1 MRCPRCGSGVNEGW
15 SFCPKCGSRLE
26 RNLFGDVFER
36 MGQEMKNELKS
47 MDRAFERNFEVLDLS
62 PFFRKPIR
70 SSGFSIKITR
80 SGSEKPKVSVKTFG
94 DVDRKELESETGKL
108 GFRGIPKQEKLEN
121 EMLEMKERGR
131 GISFEMARTTEEPET
146 YVRRIGDKILV
157 EVKLPGVEDMKDI
170 EVKSLENSIEV
181 RAMAGDKAYFKILT
195 KPQKTNIFRKDF
207 ENGVLRIELI

>member
-15 SFCPKCGSRLE
+15 KFCPKCGSRLE

-36 MGQEMKNELKS
+36 MEQEMKNELKS

-108 GFRGIPKQEKLEN
+108 GFEKAPK
-121 EMLEMKERGR
+121 MERG
-131 GISFEMARTTEEPET
+131 GKVCLERTRTIEEPET
-146 YVRRIGDKILV
+146 CVRRIGDKIVV
-157 EVKLPGVEDMKDI
+157 EVKLPGVEDTKDI
-170 EVKSLENSIEV
+170 ELKSLENSIEV
-181 RAMAGDKAYFKILT
+181 KAISGKKAYFKILT

-207 ENGVLRIELI
+207 ENGVLRMELV

>member
-62 PFFRKPIR
+62 PFFRRPIR

-108 GFRGIPKQEKLEN
+108 GFEKAPKMEKGGKVCLE
-121 EMLEMKERGR
+121 
-131 GISFEMARTTEEPET
+131 RTRTIEEPET
-146 YVRRIGDKILV
+146 CVRRIGDKIVV
-157 EVKLPGVEDMKDI
+157 EVKLPGVEDTKDI
-170 EVKSLENSIEV
+170 ELKSLENSIEV
-181 RAMAGDKAYFKILT
+181 KAISGKKAYFKILT
-195 KPQKTNIFRKDF
+195 KPTKANIVSKRF

>member
-15 SFCPKCGSRLE
+15 KFCPKCGSRLE

-108 GFRGIPKQEKLEN
+108 GFEKAPKMEKGGKVCLE
-121 EMLEMKERGR
+121 
-131 GISFEMARTTEEPET
+131 RTRTIEEPET
-146 YVRRIGDKILV
+146 CIRRIGDKIVV
-157 EVKLPGVEDMKDI
+157 EVKLPGVEDTKDI
-170 EVKSLENSIEV
+170 ELKSLENSIEV
-181 RAMAGDKAYFKILT
+181 KAISGKKAYFKILT
-195 KPQKTNIFRKDF
+195 KPTKANIVSKRF

>member
-62 PFFRKPIR
+62 PFFRRPIR

-108 GFRGIPKQEKLEN
+108 GFEKAPKMEKGGKVCLE
-121 EMLEMKERGR
+121 
-131 GISFEMARTTEEPET
+131 RTRTIEEPET
-146 YVRRIGDKILV
+146 CVRRIGDKIVV
-157 EVKLPGVEDMKDI
+157 EVKLP
-170 EVKSLENSIEV
+170 
-181 RAMAGDKAYFKILT
+181 
-195 KPQKTNIFRKDF
+195 
-207 ENGVLRIELI
+207 

>member
-108 GFRGIPKQEKLEN
+108 GFEKAPKMEKGGKVCLE
-121 EMLEMKERGR
+121 
-131 GISFEMARTTEEPET
+131 RTRTIEEPET
-146 YVRRIGDKILV
+146 CVRRIGDKIVV
-157 EVKLPGVEDMKDI
+157 EVKLPGVEDTKDI
-170 EVKSLENSIEV
+170 ELKSLENSIEV
-181 RAMAGDKAYFKILT
+181 KAISGKKAYFKILT
-195 KPQKTNIFRKDF
+195 KPTKANIVSKRF

>member
-15 SFCPKCGSRLE
+15 KFCPKCGSRLE

-108 GFRGIPKQEKLEN
+108 GFEKAPKMEKGGKVCLE
-121 EMLEMKERGR
+121 
-131 GISFEMARTTEEPET
+131 RTRTIEEPET
-146 YVRRIGDKILV
+146 CVRRIGDKIVV
-157 EVKLPGVEDMKDI
+157 EVKLPGVEDTKDI
-170 EVKSLENSIEV
+170 ELKSLENSIEV
-181 RAMAGDKAYFKILT
+181 KAISGKKAYFKILT
-195 KPQKTNIFRKDF
+195 KPTKANIVSKRF